1 MGLVWTRAGSLS
13 SELGGS
19 SRGLDVNAQPPLAED
34 EAEEVAALSSS
45 PNSAASSFQ
54 MDLCIYNRGG
64 SFYKRNYE
72 GEAYDQ
78 RASSRASDEDDNNG
92 SGGNARKKLRLS
104 KEQSAF
110 LEESFKEH
118 NTLNPVSVRN
128 CWDSIIVFDPVF
140 SNLSN
145 MS

>member
-1 MGLVWTRAGSLS
+1 LIASYMGLVWTRAGSLS

-128 CWDSIIVFDPVF
+128 C
-140 SNLSN
+140 
-145 MS
+145 